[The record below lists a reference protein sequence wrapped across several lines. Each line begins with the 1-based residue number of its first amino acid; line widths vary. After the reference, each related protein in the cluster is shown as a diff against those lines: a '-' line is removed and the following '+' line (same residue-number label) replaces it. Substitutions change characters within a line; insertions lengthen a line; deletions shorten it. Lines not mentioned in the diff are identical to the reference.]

1 MANYAVFRS
10 DLMSGTTVGADLVSV
25 KYMGSGTTE
34 TAIENGNIVKLDG
47 LMTGEREVYKGV
59 TPAANSALDE
69 IVIIGSVEVPYD
81 ERKRSLTDFINEAG
95 SICRGWIPRSRNKF
109 SVTREA
115 LDGSGEPAVGNIVEL
130 QAGTKMKFVA
140 SATASTTTVGK
151 IIAVEPVGT
160 LTYYV
165 IEIA

>member
-1 MANYAVFRS
+1 MA
-10 DLMSGTTVGADLVSV
+10 
-25 KYMGSGTTE
+25 
-34 TAIENGNIVKLDG
+34 
-47 LMTGEREVYKGV
+47 
-59 TPAANSALDE
+59 AASPLLAT
-69 IVIIGSVEVPYD
+69 
-81 ERKRSLTDFINEAG
+81 SL
-95 SICRGWIPRSRNKF
+95 S
-109 SVTREA
+109 
-115 LDGSGEPAVGNIVEL
+115 L